1 MKPQVASVTIA
12 PGVPI
17 VELGRIGRLIVD
29 VRSRSCRS
37 GRNGTRDLTVP
48 ARPERS
54 VADRPYGADR
64 AAVPIAAL
72 VLTAAARP
80 DRAARPEWKAE
91 ERTGRSAP
99 DRDGGSRARRDDGP
113 RHSSAGPR
121 STSATAFDFRSAFA
135 ASPRSTTGPRSGSGP
150 RPDRP
155 LPVRVVVPE
164 LPPGVSP
171 DQLDPAVKRELRSL
185 AKATAETVA
194 GQLVAAGTFWR
205 PIPQAALAHARAA
218 RRIASRVASVREAAG
233 LAAYAAGEYA
243 EALSEL
249 RAHRRMTGLAH
260 QIPVM
265 ADCERALG
273 RPAKA
278 LELLNDA
285 PVAELPPAAR
295 AELLLVRSG
304 AHRDLG
310 QAREALAA
318 LEVGELDSPAI
329 KPWTVRLWYG
339 YGEALLGVGRHD
351 EAREWFAAVAA
362 VDDGETDA
370 AERLEADGARHR
382 E

>member
-1 MKPQVASVTIA
+1 M
-12 PGVPI
+12 
-17 VELGRIGRLIVD
+17 
-29 VRSRSCRS
+29 
-37 GRNGTRDLTVP
+37 
-48 ARPERS
+48 
-54 VADRPYGADR
+54 
-64 AAVPIAAL
+64 
-72 VLTAAARP
+72 
-80 DRAARPEWKAE
+80 
-91 ERTGRSAP
+91 
-99 DRDGGSRARRDDGP
+99 
-113 RHSSAGPR
+113 
-121 STSATAFDFRSAFA
+121 
-135 ASPRSTTGPRSGSGP
+135 
-150 RPDRP
+150 
-155 LPVRVVVPE
+155 RVVVPE
-164 LPPGVSP
+164 LPPGVSA

-194 GQLVAAGTFWR
+194 GQLVAAGTLLASD
-205 PIPQAALAHARAA
+205 PAAALSHARAA

-243 EALSEL
+243 EALAEL

-339 YGEALLGVGRHD
+339 YAEALTGVGRLD
-351 EAREWFAAVAA
+351 EAREWFEAVAA

-370 AERLEADGARHR
+370 AERLAEGGDDTPAASD
-382 E
+382 